1 MKASIIIVT
10 RDRAEDLRMTLA
22 AMGGIHVPPGF
33 EVELLVID
41 NGSSD
46 DTVGVV
52 RSCEIPGIS
61 IRYIFEERPGL
72 SHGRN
77 RGLAEAKG
85 DILLFTDDDVRPPA
99 DWLEGMCQPVLAGE
113 ADAVAGGVKIAPN
126 LLRPWMSPMHRAW
139 LASSEWLDRG
149 KPQAMVG
156 ANMVF
161 SKRVL
166 EKVPGFDPELG
177 AGALGSGEE
186 SLFSA
191 QLIAAGYR
199 IADRMDL
206 CMEHHFQASRLK
218 RSSWLDAAE
227 KLGIS
232 HAYRGHH
239 WEHWGCRMGL
249 LRRFLASVKVAAWR
263 VAHPS
268 EIRDEGCSVRE
279 LELIYHRA
287 MIRGHIQISK
297 QPRKYAKHGLVKI

>member
-1 MKASIIIVT
+1 MNASIIIVT
-10 RDRAEDLRMTLA
+10 RDRADDLRMTLA
-22 AMGGIHVPPGF
+22 AMGRVEVPAGF

-46 DTVGVV
+46 NTAELV
-52 RSCEIPGIS
+52 RYCMISRIPV
-61 IRYIFEERPGL
+61 RYILEKRPGL

-85 DILLFTDDDVRPPA
+85 EILLFTDDDVRPPSG
-99 DWLEGMCQPVLAGE
+99 WLVGMCEPILSGE
-113 ADAVAGGVKIAPN
+113 ADAVAGGVKIAPE

-139 LASSEWLDRG
+139 LASSEWLERG

-156 ANMVF
+156 ANMAF
-161 SKRVL
+161 SRKVL

-199 IADRMDL
+199 IADRIDL
-206 CMEHHFQASRLK
+206 CMEHHFQPSRLK
-218 RSSWLDAAE
+218 RSSWLSAAE

-239 WEHWGCRMGL
+239 WEHWGCRLGKVRHL
-249 LRRFLASVKVAAWR
+249 IASAKVAAWR
-263 VAHPS
+263 ATHPS
-268 EIRDEGCSVRE
+268 EIREEGCSERE
-279 LELIYHRA
+279 LNLIYHRA
-287 MIRGHIQISK
+287 IINGHLQVSK